1 MLKALSIDYCI
12 RQTDRRACAIVVFL
26 FRGYLEVLFVIALI
40 QRVTQAKVEV
50 DNNKIGSIQS
60 GILLLLG
67 VEKEDTIKKGD
78 DLLDKVINYRIFAD
92 QDDKM
97 NLSLLD
103 VGGELLIV
111 PQFTLPANTQ
121 KGTRPS
127 FASAAPPEDG
137 KFYYEYFIKQA
148 KRKVKTVSTG
158 EFGAD
163 MQVSLTNDGPVTF
176 WLSK

>member
-1 MLKALSIDYCI
+1 M
-12 RQTDRRACAIVVFL
+12 
-26 FRGYLEVLFVIALI
+26 IALI

-50 DNNKIGSIQS
+50 NNQSIAEIDK

-67 VEKEDTIKKGD
+67 VEKNDTEENTKS
-78 DLLDKVINYRIFAD
+78 LLEKVLNFRIFED
-92 QDDKM
+92 EERKM

-103 VGGELLIV
+103 IKGDLLVV

-127 FASAAPPEDG
+127 FASAAPPLIG
-137 KFYYEYFIKQA
+137 KKHFDYFANLASSQIQNLQVG
-148 KRKVKTVSTG
+148 R
-158 EFGAD
+158 FGAD

-176 WLSK
+176 WLQK

>member
-1 MLKALSIDYCI
+1 M
-12 RQTDRRACAIVVFL
+12 
-26 FRGYLEVLFVIALI
+26 IALI
-40 QRVTQAKVEV
+40 QRVTHANVEV
-50 DNNKIGSIQS
+50 DNVSIGSIKS

-67 VEKEDTIKKGD
+67 VEKADTEKNAD
-78 DLLDKVINYRIFAD
+78 DLLRKVINYRIFAD

-127 FASAAPPEDG
+127 FASAAPPKEG
-137 KFYYEYFIKQA
+137 RLLYEYFVTRA
-148 KRKVKTVSTG
+148 KGIVEIVETG

-163 MQVSLTNDGPVTF
+163 MQVSLTNNGPVTF
-176 WLSK
+176 WLQK